1 MTNFG
6 TTALQCACGRVGVGR
21 GGAGGRRQFAT
32 PTNCSLSHSHS
43 HNRSQ
48 SLTHLLCLSAWVG
61 GWVYGRP
68 ARAALRFKFR
78 TNGDGKRRTVDSRHA
93 TRHGGT
99 PTTTTPSPRHTVY
112 THDTTRG
119 HEDVAY
125 KWLRQLLVVKEG
137 IVERTFWTAGD
148 ASPTEQRI
156 NFGLLHV
163 V

>member
-1 MTNFG
+1 
-6 TTALQCACGRVGVGR
+6 VGGCT
-21 GGAGGRRQFAT
+21 GGQRGRRSGSNFEQTAT
-32 PTNCSLSHSHS
+32 AS
-43 HNRSQ
+43 
-48 SLTHLLCLSAWVG
+48 G
-61 GWVYGRP
+61 GQQTADTQHDTA
-68 ARAALRFKFR
+68 ARQQQQLRA
-78 TNGDGKRRTVDSRHA
+78 S
-93 TRHGGT
+93 
-99 PTTTTPSPRHTVY
+99 TVY